1 MAETTQGRID
11 SPRKLAETTHL
22 PRPKRPTPKI
32 GRNDPGRND
41 SGRNDP
47 GPKRP
52 GFFSIIYGDHDEFL
66 LCRYTGMPLILRIST
81 SGLQLAMIRLM
92 NSPFLHYQQV
102 SGSEIINIGKAG
114 NHLPPWPQGQG
125 GGFGYLYFQY

>member
-1 MAETTQGRID
+1 MGVTRNQKQNKNKTSHMHTSCLCPRKRMYSRRSIYHLSCYLPEDFHKPETTQGRID

-52 GFFSIIYGDHDEFL
+52 GF
-66 LCRYTGMPLILRIST
+66 P
-81 SGLQLAMIRLM
+81 
-92 NSPFLHYQQV
+92 
-102 SGSEIINIGKAG
+102 
-114 NHLPPWPQGQG
+114 
-125 GGFGYLYFQY
+125 

>member
-1 MAETTQGRID
+1 
-11 SPRKLAETTHL
+11 
-22 PRPKRPTPKI
+22 
-32 GRNDPGRND
+32 
-41 SGRNDP
+41 
-47 GPKRP
+47 
-52 GFFSIIYGDHDEFL
+52 
-66 LCRYTGMPLILRIST
+66 MPLILRIST

-125 GGFGYLYFQY
+125 GGGLQWLPVFPVLIFISWKPADYAKVINQEIQMYVLMTC

>member
-1 MAETTQGRID
+1 
-11 SPRKLAETTHL
+11 
-22 PRPKRPTPKI
+22 
-32 GRNDPGRND
+32 
-41 SGRNDP
+41 
-47 GPKRP
+47 
-52 GFFSIIYGDHDEFL
+52 
-66 LCRYTGMPLILRIST
+66 MPLILRIST

-125 GGFGYLYFQY
+125 GVWLPVFPVLIFISWKPADNAKVINQEIQMYVLMTC

>member
-1 MAETTQGRID
+1 
-11 SPRKLAETTHL
+11 
-22 PRPKRPTPKI
+22 
-32 GRNDPGRND
+32 
-41 SGRNDP
+41 
-47 GPKRP
+47 
-52 GFFSIIYGDHDEFL
+52 
-66 LCRYTGMPLILRIST
+66 MPLILRIST

-125 GGFGYLYFQY
+125 GGVWLPVFPVLIFISWKPADNAKVINQEIQMYVLMTC